1 MMFGQPN
8 YGVYQQP
15 IYSQPQM
22 PQMQDPM
29 MQMRPQYQS
38 PAQIPQYQAP
48 AQQAPQS
55 GGQSIIWVPN
65 EQAAN
70 DFIVAP
76 NNAVTL
82 WDMNA
87 PVVYVKKADASGKP
101 AMTTY
106 DLVERSTAPVSPTA
120 PQTVPTVEY
129 VTRKDFDELAAK
141 VAALSVKPVRKAK
154 EAENEST
161 V

>member
-1 MMFGQPN
+1 MMFGQQP
-8 YGVYQQP
+8 YVYQQP
-15 IYSQPQM
+15 IYNQPIGQPISQP
-22 PQMQDPM
+22 MQEPM
-29 MQMRPQYQS
+29 MRPQYQ
-38 PAQIPQYQAP
+38 P
-48 AQQAPQS
+48 APQMPAYQPQPQQPQN
-55 GGQSIIWVPN
+55 QSIIWIPN

-101 AMTTY
+101 SMTTY
-106 DLVERSTAPVSPTA
+106 DLVERAQAVITPTA
-120 PQTVPTVEY
+120 ARKDMMEEY
-129 VTRKDFDELAAK
+129 VTRKEFDELVAK
-141 VAALSVKPVRKAK
+141 LSAPSVRPRKTK
-154 EAENEST
+154 EAENEPT

>member
-1 MMFGQPN
+1 MFGQQP
-8 YGVYQQP
+8 YVYQQP
-15 IYSQPQM
+15 IYNQP
-22 PQMQDPM
+22 PM
-29 MQMRPQYQS
+29 MQEPMMRSQYQLTPQY
-38 PAQIPQYQAP
+38 PAPQPQP
-48 AQQAPQS
+48 QQS

-65 EQAAN
+65 EKAAN
-70 DFIVAP
+70 EFIVAP

-101 AMTTY
+101 TMTTY

-141 VAALSVKPVRKAK
+141 VAALSVKPVRKVK

>member
-1 MMFGQPN
+1 MMFGQQP
-8 YGVYQQP
+8 YVYQQP
-15 IYSQPQM
+15 IYNQP
-22 PQMQDPM
+22 PMQPM
-29 MQMRPQYQS
+29 QEPMMRPQYQS
-38 PAQIPQYQAP
+38 TPQMQYPAPQPQ
-48 AQQAPQS
+48 QS

-70 DFIVAP
+70 EFIVAP

-101 AMTTY
+101 TMTTY
-106 DLVERSTAPVSPTA
+106 DLVERVAATVSPIA
-120 PQTVPTVEY
+120 PQTVPMAEY

>member
-1 MMFGQPN
+1 MMFGQQP
-8 YGVYQQP
+8 YVYQQP
-15 IYSQPQM
+15 IYNQP
-22 PQMQDPM
+22 PMQTMQEPM
-29 MQMRPQYQS
+29 MRPQYQS
-38 PAQIPQYQAP
+38 TPQYP
-48 AQQAPQS
+48 APQQS
-55 GGQSIIWVPN
+55 GRQSIIWVPN

-70 DFIVAP
+70 EFIVAP

-101 AMTTY
+101 SMTAY
-106 DLVERSTAPVSPTA
+106 DLVERVTAPVGPTA
-120 PQTVPTVEY
+120 PQTAPMPEY

-154 EAENEST
+154 EADNEST

>member
-1 MMFGQPN
+1 MMFGQQP
-8 YGVYQQP
+8 YVYQQP
-15 IYSQPQM
+15 IYNQP
-22 PQMQDPM
+22 PM
-29 MQMRPQYQS
+29 MQEPMMRSQYQPTPQY
-38 PAQIPQYQAP
+38 PAPQPQP
-48 AQQAPQS
+48 QQS

-65 EQAAN
+65 EKAAN
-70 DFIVAP
+70 EFIVAP

-106 DLVERSTAPVSPTA
+106 DLVERSTAPVGPTA

-141 VAALSVKPVRKAK
+141 VAALSVKPVRKVK
-154 EAENEST
+154 EADNESS

>member
-1 MMFGQPN
+1 MFGQQP
-8 YGVYQQP
+8 YVYQQP
-15 IYSQPQM
+15 IYNQP
-22 PQMQDPM
+22 PMQTMQEPM
-29 MQMRPQYQS
+29 MRPQYQ
-38 PAQIPQYQAP
+38 PTPQYQP
-48 AQQAPQS
+48 PQQS

-70 DFIVAP
+70 EFIVAP

-101 AMTTY
+101 SMTAY
-106 DLVERSTAPVSPTA
+106 DLVERVTAPVVPTA
-120 PQTVPTVEY
+120 PQTAPMPEY

-141 VAALSVKPVRKAK
+141 VAALSVKPVRKTK
-154 EAENEST
+154 EADNEST

>member
-1 MMFGQPN
+1 MFGQQP
-8 YGVYQQP
+8 YVYQQP
-15 IYSQPQM
+15 IYNQP
-22 PQMQDPM
+22 PMQPM
-29 MQMRPQYQS
+29 QEPMMRPQYP
-38 PAQIPQYQAP
+38 PAQSMQYPAPQPQP
-48 AQQAPQS
+48 QQS
-55 GGQSIIWVPN
+55 GGQSIIWVPS

-70 DFIVAP
+70 EFIVAP

-101 AMTTY
+101 TMTTY
-106 DLVERSTAPVSPTA
+106 DLVERAAAPASPAA
-120 PQTVPTVEY
+120 PQTMPMAEY

-141 VAALSVKPVRKAK
+141 VAALSVKPVRKTK
-154 EAENEST
+154 EADNEST

>member
-1 MMFGQPN
+1 MMFGQQP
-8 YGVYQQP
+8 YVYQQP
-15 IYSQPQM
+15 IYNQP
-22 PQMQDPM
+22 PMQPM
-29 MQMRPQYQS
+29 QEPMMRPQYQ
-38 PAQIPQYQAP
+38 PTPQVQYPTPQP
-48 AQQAPQS
+48 QPQQS

-70 DFIVAP
+70 EFIVAP

-101 AMTTY
+101 TMVTY
-106 DLVERSTAPVSPTA
+106 DLVERVIAPVGNAA
-120 PQTVPTVEY
+120 PQTMPMTEY

-141 VAALSVKPVRKAK
+141 VAALSVRPVRKAK
-154 EAENEST
+154 EADNEST

>member
-1 MMFGQPN
+1 MMFGQQP
-8 YGVYQQP
+8 YVYQQP
-15 IYSQPQM
+15 IYNQPIGQPISQPIQE
-22 PQMQDPM
+22 PM
-29 MQMRPQYQS
+29 MRPQYQPVPQM
-38 PAQIPQYQAP
+38 PAYQPQP
-48 AQQAPQS
+48 QQPQN
-55 GGQSIIWVPN
+55 QSIIWIPN

-101 AMTTY
+101 TMTTY
-106 DLVERSTAPVSPTA
+106 DLVERAQAAPA
-120 PQTVPTVEY
+120 PAAPRKDMSEEY
-129 VTRKDFDELAAK
+129 VTRREFEELVAK
-141 VAALSVKPVRKAK
+141 LSAPSVRPRKMK
-154 EAENEST
+154 EADNEPT

>member
-1 MMFGQPN
+1 MMFGQQP
-8 YGVYQQP
+8 YVYQQP
-15 IYSQPQM
+15 IYNQPIGQPISQP
-22 PQMQDPM
+22 MQEPM
-29 MQMRPQYQS
+29 MRPQYQT
-38 PAQIPQYQAP
+38 
-48 AQQAPQS
+48 APQMPAYQPQPQQPQN
-55 GGQSIIWVPN
+55 QSIIWVPN

-101 AMTTY
+101 TMTTY
-106 DLVERSTAPVSPTA
+106 DLVERAQAAPA
-120 PQTVPTVEY
+120 PAAPRKDMSEEY
-129 VTRKDFDELAAK
+129 VTRRELEELVAK
-141 VAALSVKPVRKAK
+141 LSAPSVRPRKMK
-154 EAENEST
+154 EADNEPT

>member
-1 MMFGQPN
+1 MMFGQQP
-8 YGVYQQP
+8 YVYQQP
-15 IYSQPQM
+15 IYNQPPM
-22 PQMQDPM
+22 MQDPM
-29 MQMRPQYQS
+29 MRPQYQ
-38 PAQIPQYQAP
+38 PTPQYPTPQP
-48 AQQAPQS
+48 QPQQS

-65 EQAAN
+65 EKAAN
-70 DFIVAP
+70 EFIVAP

-101 AMTTY
+101 TMTTY

-120 PQTVPTVEY
+120 TQTVPAVEY

-141 VAALSVKPVRKAK
+141 VAALSVKPVRKVK
-154 EAENEST
+154 EADNESS

>member
-1 MMFGQPN
+1 MMFGQQP
-8 YGVYQQP
+8 YVYQQP
-15 IYSQPQM
+15 IYNQPIGQPISQP
-22 PQMQDPM
+22 MQEPM
-29 MQMRPQYQS
+29 MRPQYQ
-38 PAQIPQYQAP
+38 P
-48 AQQAPQS
+48 APQMTAYQPQPQQPQN
-55 GGQSIIWVPN
+55 QSIIWIPN

-101 AMTTY
+101 TMTTY
-106 DLVERSTAPVSPTA
+106 DLVERAQAAPA
-120 PQTVPTVEY
+120 PAAPRKDMSEEY
-129 VTRKDFDELAAK
+129 VTRREFEELVAKLAAP
-141 VAALSVKPVRKAK
+141 SVRPRKMK
-154 EAENEST
+154 EADNEPA

>member
-1 MMFGQPN
+1 MMFGQQP
-8 YGVYQQP
+8 YVYQQP
-15 IYSQPQM
+15 IYNQPIGQPISQP
-22 PQMQDPM
+22 MQEPM
-29 MQMRPQYQS
+29 MRPQYQ
-38 PAQIPQYQAP
+38 P
-48 AQQAPQS
+48 APQMPAYQPQPQQPQN
-55 GGQSIIWVPN
+55 QSIIWVPN

-106 DLVERSTAPVSPTA
+106 DLVERAQAAPA
-120 PQTVPTVEY
+120 PAAPRKDMSEEY
-129 VTRKDFDELAAK
+129 VTRREFEELVAK
-141 VAALSVKPVRKAK
+141 LSAPSVRPRKMK
-154 EAENEST
+154 EADNEPT

>member
-1 MMFGQPN
+1 MMFGQQP
-8 YGVYQQP
+8 YVYQQP
-15 IYSQPQM
+15 IYNQPIGQPISQP
-22 PQMQDPM
+22 MQEPM
-29 MQMRPQYQS
+29 MRPQYQ
-38 PAQIPQYQAP
+38 P
-48 AQQAPQS
+48 APQMPTYQPQQQPQN
-55 GGQSIIWVPN
+55 QSIIWVPN

-106 DLVERSTAPVSPTA
+106 DLVERAQAAPA
-120 PQTVPTVEY
+120 PAAPRRDMSEEY
-129 VTRKDFDELAAK
+129 VTRREFEELVAK
-141 VAALSVKPVRKAK
+141 LTAPSARPARKTK
-154 EAENEST
+154 EAESDG
-161 V
+161 

>member
-1 MMFGQPN
+1 MMFGQQP
-8 YGVYQQP
+8 YVYQQP
-15 IYSQPQM
+15 IYNQPIGQPISQP
-22 PQMQDPM
+22 MQEPM
-29 MQMRPQYQS
+29 MRPQYQ
-38 PAQIPQYQAP
+38 P
-48 AQQAPQS
+48 APQMPTYQPQQQPQN
-55 GGQSIIWVPN
+55 QSIIWVPN

-106 DLVERSTAPVSPTA
+106 DLVERARAAPA
-120 PQTVPTVEY
+120 PAAPRRDMSEEY
-129 VTRKDFDELAAK
+129 VTRREFEELVAK
-141 VAALSVKPVRKAK
+141 LTAPSARPVRKTK
-154 EAENEST
+154 EAESDG
-161 V
+161 

>member
-1 MMFGQPN
+1 MMFGQQP
-8 YGVYQQP
+8 YVYQQP
-15 IYSQPQM
+15 IYNQP
-22 PQMQDPM
+22 PMQPM
-29 MQMRPQYQS
+29 QEPMMRPQYQS
-38 PAQIPQYQAP
+38 TPQMQYP
-48 AQQAPQS
+48 APQPQPS

-65 EQAAN
+65 EKAAN
-70 DFIVAP
+70 EFIVAP

-106 DLVERSTAPVSPTA
+106 DLVERSTAPASPTV

-141 VAALSVKPVRKAK
+141 VAAMSVKPVKKAK
-154 EAENEST
+154 EADNEPT